1 MTEVKQVYRFLLR
14 TVRDRI
20 TSRRQNPIWHD
31 FIVGQFH
38 GNSTERD
45 PAKVQE
51 LLQIAKDYAQLVQDV
66 HYEKVSDQ
74 QRFQLGESFST
85 CDVSRD
91 VIGSHHQPACS

>member
-1 MTEVKQVYRFLLR
+1 MAEVKQVYRFLLR

-20 TSRRQNPIWHD
+20 TSRRQNHIWHD

-38 GNSTERD
+38 RNSTERD

-66 HYEKVSDQ
+66 HYEKVSHQ
-74 QRFQLGESFST
+74 ERFQLKEL
-85 CDVSRD
+85 
-91 VIGSHHQPACS
+91 QW